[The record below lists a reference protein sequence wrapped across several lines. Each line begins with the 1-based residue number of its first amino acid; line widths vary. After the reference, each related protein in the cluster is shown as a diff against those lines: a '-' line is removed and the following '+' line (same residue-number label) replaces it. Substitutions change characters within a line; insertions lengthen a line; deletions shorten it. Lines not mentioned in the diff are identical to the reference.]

1 MLKKHILLHQKCL
14 YAKKKKKRN
23 LTIVFSK
30 IKKVF
35 TLGGV
40 QIKDKT
46 RTKQSVGTTIVHN
59 ASEARK
65 NHTDNTVFNWWT
77 AVFFLHQKPHAQ
89 YWSFQM

>member
-1 MLKKHILLHQKCL
+1 MQ
-14 YAKKKKKRN
+14 KKKKRN

-77 AVFFLHQKPHAQ
+77 AVFFLHQKHHMHHTGA
-89 YWSFQM
+89 FRCKVE